1 MLYMCGAN
9 IATQKIYLTNIEEST
24 LLSAFFFLIKKEQC
38 YLLSLI
44 NTNLLSLK

>member
-1 MLYMCGAN
+1 MKNYSITHLN
-9 IATQKIYLTNIEEST
+9 N
-24 LLSAFFFLIKKEQC
+24 LSRCELH